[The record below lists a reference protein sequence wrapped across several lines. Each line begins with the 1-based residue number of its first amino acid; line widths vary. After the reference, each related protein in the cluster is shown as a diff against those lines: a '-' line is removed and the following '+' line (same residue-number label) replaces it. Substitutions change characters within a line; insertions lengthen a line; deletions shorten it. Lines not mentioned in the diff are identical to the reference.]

1 MKENRNSY
9 VYGNTARNIDLKTAV
24 YEEPTHSTLKELRAE
39 KKKHKKMHMGFVYV
53 AFLGLAIF
61 VFGSSVVSYVRLQAE
76 ISTTIDINSGL
87 ETELNNLTVAND
99 DEYSNIVNDVDLNEI
114 RRIAV
119 EELGMVYVTPDQI
132 VTYEREKSDY
142 VRQFTDIPN

>member
-1 MKENRNSY
+1 
-9 VYGNTARNIDLKTAV
+9 
-24 YEEPTHSTLKELRAE
+24 
-39 KKKHKKMHMGFVYV
+39 MGFVYV